1 MIDDLAAFAL
11 CGTDSVKLNAIINAK
26 IACKKLEFGP
36 SKCFKMHIGKE
47 VTSCTKLKVNKEST
61 MTLKTHE
68 TYLGEVICK
77 SGSNDKIIQNKRNS
91 GLGAVS
97 QITSMLNQISLGHYY
112 YEIALVLR
120 DTIPFS
126 KMPSSS
132 EIWYNLT

>member
-1 MIDDLAAFAL
+1 
-11 CGTDSVKLNAIINAK
+11 
-26 IACKKLEFGP
+26 
-36 SKCFKMHIGKE
+36 
-47 VTSCTKLKVNKEST
+47 

-77 SGSNDKIIQNKRNS
+77 SGSNDKNIQNKRNS

-120 DTIPFS
+120 DTILIS

-132 EIWYNLT
+132 EIWYNLTKQQIRQFEQIDEILSAPESTLSVENYHYNTL